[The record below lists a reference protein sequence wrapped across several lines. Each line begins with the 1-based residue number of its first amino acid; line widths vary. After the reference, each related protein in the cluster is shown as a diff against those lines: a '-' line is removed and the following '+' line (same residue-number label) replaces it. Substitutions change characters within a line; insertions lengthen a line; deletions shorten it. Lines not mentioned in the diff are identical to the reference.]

1 MEENRESNSSNISLT
16 EYFLVWIL
24 ICLPKDISDI
34 FFNLFGGTGLIINRF
49 TTIGVMIPLF
59 LWAIIRLKKFPF
71 KSFFFTSGIEITPGS
86 GMFLTWSGWIIY
98 LYLKQKSEEN
108 VLKRI

>member
-1 MEENRESNSSNISLT
+1 MEENRESNSSNVSLT

-34 FFNLFGGTGLIINRF
+34 FFNLFGGIGLIINRF
-49 TTIGVMIPLF
+49 TTIGAMITLS

-71 KSFFFTSGIEITPGS
+71 IFFFSTAGIEMIPFL
-86 GMFLTWSGWIIY
+86 GMFPTWSGWIIY
-98 LYLKQKSEEN
+98 LYLKQKIEEN